1 MVKCVNIE
9 DLDDSLNFTGIN
21 EFKLCM
27 RSGGEVEFYW
37 KGKTY
42 CTFGKVQKTPHSK
55 IQMYISEIDNPET
68 EKYYDNVDDL
78 LEYAVQGEKL
88 KSIITNIKVIDRT
101 I

>member
-1 MVKCVNIE
+1 MHKGVNIE

-27 RSGGEVEFYW
+27 RSGGEIEFYW

-42 CTFGKVQKTPHSK
+42 CAFGKVQRTPESRT
-55 IQMYISEIDNPET
+55 QMYISEIDNPET

-78 LEYAVQGEKL
+78 LEYVVQGEKL